1 MKKTVKILV
10 TVGASVLLG
19 VLAVLFS
26 NMGVISHASAR
37 TYVDEVSFLKTTV
50 ADSANRYTLV
60 FNDAGNSRGRYIS
73 RLLLEIFPEA
83 EKPSDLVFTV
93 RMAGEKP
100 GYDYDRTADLSVAHL
115 SDKNPIYV
123 TNEVLDLNMENVI
136 SVTVEGQNGSRFTLG
151 NVTIDNS
158 FRWNWYVFCFGL
170 CLGLAVCLVIVPC
183 ITALFGLV
191 RGSRNP
197 DGNRTAKRVAAAY
210 LLLSLTFGTLLVFA
224 LPENK
229 VGYDEETHL
238 QAVLQM
244 ASFPGEMH
252 VSDGVIHQVTVTEFN
267 NPDAQPKGPEEQRE
281 HAANLAAD
289 ADYKMGDRS
298 HHFYVMANRMPAYL
312 PMAVV
317 MKACKGLSL
326 SWPNILR
333 AVRLANL
340 YVFIALMTFALAIL
354 PRGQVLLFVIGL
366 LPQNLFLGAT
376 VSYDP
381 FITGCLS
388 VGLAFLFRILED
400 TGEGKELS
408 VKSAAGM
415 LVFLLLGCLVK
426 AVYAPLV
433 LAAFLVPKT
442 AFRNKRSRTL
452 YLAAA
457 AAVFLLTVVLFIV
470 PTLVAPSASGDVRG
484 GETVSEASQLS
495 VILGAP
501 FAYAGLLLSQM
512 AAYFRPY
519 FCGPDCSTLLG
530 HIITP
535 FSEFKGYWVP
545 YFLMML
551 LPAAF
556 GWIRYA
562 AEKKAGSPHFLNVP
576 RKLWLLFLCFGAAA
590 LVWTAMYVA
599 FTPAGWPLILGV
611 QGRYFIPLMF
621 PAYFAFGSDGP
632 ADCADAGP
640 RIARAE
646 QIWYDITIMTM
657 AVLTALSLWTCVLSR
672 YCV

>member
-1 MKKTVKILV
+1 MKRTVKILIA
-10 TVGASVLLG
+10 VGVSALLG

-26 NMGVISHASAR
+26 NMSVISHASAR
-37 TYVDEVSFLKTTV
+37 TYVGEFLKTTV

-60 FNDAGNSRGRYIS
+60 FNDTGDSRGRYIS

-83 EKPSDLVFTV
+83 EKPCDLVFTV

-100 GYDYDRTADLSVAHL
+100 GYDYDRTSDLSVAHL
-115 SDKNPIYV
+115 TDKNPIYV
-123 TNEVLDLNMENVI
+123 TNEVLDLNMENVV

-151 NVTIDNS
+151 NVTIDNG
-158 FRWNWYVFCFGL
+158 FRWNWYVFCFGI
-170 CLGLAVCLVIVPC
+170 CLGLAICLVAAPGVME
-183 ITALFGLV
+183 LFRLV
-191 RGSRNP
+191 RSGRRGGES
-197 DGNRTAKRVAAAY
+197 GTMKRLAAVY

-229 VGYDEETHL
+229 VGNDEETHL

-252 VSDGVIHQVTVTEFN
+252 VSGGVVHQVTVTEFN

-281 HAANLAAD
+281 FAENLAAD
-289 ADYKMGDRS
+289 ADYKMGDQS
-298 HHFYVMANRMPAYL
+298 HHFHVMANRMPAYL
-312 PMAVV
+312 PMAAV
-317 MKACKGLSL
+317 MKICKGLSI
-326 SWPNILR
+326 SWPGILR

-340 YVFIALMTFALAIL
+340 YVFIALMTFALVIL
-354 PRGQVLLFVIGL
+354 PRGQMLLFVIGL

-381 FITGCLS
+381 FITGCLA
-388 VGLAFLFRILED
+388 VGLAFLFRILEE
-400 TGEGKELS
+400 TGEGKPLS
-408 VKSAAGM
+408 VKYAAGM
-415 LVFLLLGCLVK
+415 LLFLLLGCLVK
-426 AVYAPLV
+426 AVYAPLI
-433 LAAFLVPKT
+433 LAAFLVPT
-442 AFRNKRSRTL
+442 AAFRNKKSRNI
-452 YLAAA
+452 YIGAAA
-457 AAVFLLTVVLFIV
+457 VVFLLTVVLFIV
-470 PTLVAPSASGDVRG
+470 PTLVAPSASGDTRG

-495 VILGAP
+495 IILGAP

-512 AAYFRPY
+512 AAYFRQY

-551 LPAAF
+551 LPAEF

-562 AEKKAGSPHFLNVP
+562 AEKKTGSPHFLNVP

-611 QGRYFIPLMF
+611 QGRYFIPLLF

-632 ADCADAGP
+632 VVHTDAAP
-640 RIARAE
+640 RIAWAE
-646 QIWYDITIMTM
+646 QIWYDITIITM
-657 AVLTALSLWTCVLSR
+657 AVLTAMSLWTCVLSR
-672 YCV
+672 YCI